1 MVRFLKRRLV
11 PLYGSQSLR
20 VTVAWRK
27 GRIRRIKFEYA
38 RPHLLR
44 RLIEAVK

>member
-1 MVRFLKRRLV
+1 MVRSLTRRFV

-20 VTVAWRK
+20 ITVAWRK
-27 GRIRRIKFEYA
+27 GRIWRFKFEYA

-44 RLIEAVK
+44 RLIDAVK

>member
-1 MVRFLKRRLV
+1 MVRSLMRRLT

-27 GRIRRIKFEYA
+27 GRIRRLKVEYA

-44 RLIEAVK
+44 RLIEALR